1 MSACFGCGRQM
12 ILTFF
17 GGDIVA
23 LGFLVATSRLLIN
36 VCHQDHASLHRV
48 ICIRKIRHREAL
60 ILPLLRQTVLEPED
74 HGGHIGGNMDFIFSY
89 FQNFLLLDFLASLVV
104 LDLFE
109 LEGFLYL
116 GSIPLRSFEQ
126 RVFDLCVYNFLP
138 LF

>member
-17 GGDIVA
+17 GGDTVA

-36 VCHQDHASLHRV
+36 VCHQDHAGLHRV
-48 ICIRKIRHREAL
+48 ICIRKIRHSEAL

-74 HGGHIGGNMDFIFSY
+74 HGRHIGGNVDFIFSY
-89 FQNFLLLDFLASLVV
+89 FQDFLLLNLFPGLVV

-109 LEGFLYL
+109 FECLLYL
-116 GSIPLRSFEQ
+116 GGISLRSFEQ
-126 RVFDLCVYNFLP
+126 RILDLRVHNFLP